1 MKINKLSKLYGI
13 GVGPGDPEL
22 LTIKAYK
29 ILKEVDMIV
38 TPRSSEDKRSLALL
52 TIEGIINERKN
63 KPIVVEPVFP
73 MTKDQAKLDF
83 YWEKAREEVLK
94 NMKGCET
101 VAFITLG
108 DPSLYSTF
116 YRFLEIF
123 KDVVDEV
130 EVVPGVTSFSAC
142 SSIAKAPI
150 AEGNEIVSIVP
161 DVKGNENAVQT
172 IQNSDSLIF
181 LKPKNMDAI
190 KTMLGNKKAIL
201 GVKVGFED
209 QEMVFAK
216 LNELQQPGH
225 YLSTLIVK
233 KEVDTKPK
241 PRDYTRLTQNKSKM
255 RQRRIDR
262 EEGNPQQISW
272 KSVESGGS
280 K

>member
-1 MKINKLSKLYGI
+1 MKVIRYVQQEMKLSKLYGI

-22 LTIKAYK
+22 LTLKAYK
-29 ILKEVDMIV
+29 LLKEVDMIV
-38 TPRSSEDKRSLALL
+38 TPRSSKDKRSLALL

-94 NMKGCET
+94 NTKGCET

-161 DVKGNENAVQT
+161 DLKGNENAVQI

-181 LKPKNMDAI
+181 LKPKNMDEI
-190 KTMLGNKKAIL
+190 KTMLGDKKAIL

-209 QEMVFAK
+209 QEMFTGK
-216 LNELQQPGH
+216 LSEIKEKTH
-225 YLSTLIVK
+225 YLATLIVK
-233 KEVDTKPK
+233 KEVDTKPQ
-241 PRDYTRLTQNKSKM
+241 D
-255 RQRRIDR
+255 
-262 EEGNPQQISW
+262 
-272 KSVESGGS
+272 
-280 K
+280 

>member
-1 MKINKLSKLYGI
+1 MSYTRQISKLYGI

-73 MTKDQAKLDF
+73 MTKDQAKLAF

-142 SSIAKAPI
+142 SSIAKVPI
-150 AEGNEIVSIVP
+150 AEGNEIVSELRVGYPPETHVAVVHKASWAEERIIRGTL
-161 DVKGNENAVQT
+161 DDIAVK
-172 IQNSDSLIF
+172 
-181 LKPKNMDAI
+181 
-190 KTMLGNKKAIL
+190 
-201 GVKVGFED
+201 
-209 QEMVFAK
+209 
-216 LNELQQPGH
+216 
-225 YLSTLIVK
+225 VK
-233 KEVDTKPK
+233 KEDIKSQSVIIVGDV
-241 PRDYTRLTQNKSKM
+241 LNKS
-255 RQRRIDR
+255 
-262 EEGNPQQISW
+262 GV
-272 KSVESGGS
+272 SVLYGGE
-280 K
+280 KKLNHKITQD